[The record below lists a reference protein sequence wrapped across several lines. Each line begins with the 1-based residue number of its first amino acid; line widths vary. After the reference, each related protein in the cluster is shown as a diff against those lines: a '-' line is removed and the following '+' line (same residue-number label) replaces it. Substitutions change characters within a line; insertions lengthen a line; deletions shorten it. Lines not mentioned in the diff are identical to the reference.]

1 MQVRYYLAASAAALS
16 FASISAP
23 AFAQETTSSVRGTVE
38 SPDGPVAGATVT
50 IVHEPSGTT
59 STSTTDAGGNFGA
72 SGLRVGGPFTV
83 TVEADGFESTQVTD
97 LALSAGQAFRLPVV
111 LGAQQEIVVTASAL
125 RGATETSTGPITALN
140 REDIEGVASINR
152 DIRDIARRDPFVT
165 IDLANSRTI
174 EVAGQNGRLNRFSVD
189 GVQFSDDFG
198 LNNGGLPTSRG
209 PVPFDA
215 IEQLSVK
222 VAPYDISEGDFQG
235 GAINVV
241 LRSGGNNFSGSAF
254 YTYTDDK
261 LTGDQTVRRASRVT
275 AANPQGTVNLKFN
288 SKQYGGIVSGPIIK
302 DKLFFMFGYEKTEE
316 SDPFDDGV
324 GAGFSNQIPGITQA
338 QIDQVSGIAK
348 TIYNYDTL
356 GQIQNAVE
364 EDEKFVTK
372 LDWNITDD
380 HRASVTYIRNVG
392 TQQFQQNTF
401 TTPPFALGLFSNGYE
416 LAEEVNSGVFQ
427 LNSSWTDT
435 FSTEFRASYRDYNRD
450 QTPFGGRAFPQFEVC
465 LDPASVTT
473 GASTFITCGGSR
485 IFFGP
490 DVSRQSNDLNTD
502 NLSVDFTVR
511 KDAGSHRIKATFGY
525 TEINTIN
532 LFLQRSLGDI
542 YFDSIAD
549 FQNRTASRF
558 RFGAAVPSLD
568 PIDAAA
574 SFKSRAYTFG
584 IQDDWEVL
592 PGLDMTFGFR
602 YDMYDNPTDVPLNT
616 NFLARQGFTNRKTF
630 NGEGVFQPRFGF
642 NWQAT
647 DRLIVRGGIGI
658 FAGGTPDVFL
668 SNSYSNT
675 GQRTN
680 AIDIQRNAT
689 APAFCNVPAQPV
701 NQPTNVQICNAA
713 LNGVNGTIPDAIGTF
728 TATNIASLVAAP
740 VNAIDPDIAIARQAR
755 ATLSVNYDA
764 DLGPLG
770 DGWLFGVDALYGNV
784 IEAYQWTDRRSV
796 RVGILPDGRPRYAP
810 FGNIVTTNQ
819 DLLMTNEQRGR
830 SYVGVARMS
839 KSWDWGLS
847 IDASYTRADVKD
859 TNAITSATANSLYNN
874 NAFAD
879 PNFAAYGTSIYQIK
893 DQWKFGVDFNKA
905 FFGENRTRLSLF
917 GEYRSGRPYSLT
929 MNDQTNRSAVFGTVG
944 NGARHLLYV
953 PTAGDSRVSFDTVA
967 NQTAFDTLV
976 DRLGIGKY
984 RGKIIPKN
992 TQQAPDFFKIDL
1004 AISQELP
1011 LFVGN
1016 AKVRL
1021 FADIENVLNLIDSDW
1036 GALRQVSF
1044 PQTAALVTVQ
1054 CLSVAQPT
1062 GQAIV
1067 NIGSTPAQNPLNLP
1081 AVGNANSGQN
1091 CAQYRYS
1098 NVLSP
1103 NEALVTRQS
1112 LYGIRVGVK
1121 VSF

>member
-1 MQVRYYLAASAAALS
+1 MQVRFYLAASAAALS
-16 FASISAP
+16 IATVFATP
-23 AFAQETTSSVRGTVE
+23 AMAQETTSSVRGTVE
-38 SPDGPVAGATVT
+38 SDTGPVANATVT

-59 STSTTDAGGNFGA
+59 STSTTDAAGNFGA

-83 TVEADGFESTQVTD
+83 TVEAGGFESARVTD
-97 LALSAGQAFRLPVV
+97 LSLSAGQSFRLPV
-111 LGAQQEIVVTASAL
+111 LLQTQAEIVVTASAL
-125 RGATETSTGPITALN
+125 QGAAQTSTGPITALN

-152 DIRDIARRDPFVT
+152 DIRDLARRDPFVT
-165 IDLANSRTI
+165 IDLSNSRVI

-222 VAPYDISEGDFQG
+222 VAPFDISEGDFQG

-241 LRSGGNNFSGSAF
+241 LRSGTNNFSGSAF
-254 YTYTDDK
+254 YTYTDEK
-261 LTGDQTVRRASRVT
+261 LTGDRTRGRNVAL
-275 AANPQGTVNLKFN
+275 NFD
-288 SKQYGGIVSGPIIK
+288 SKQYGGIIAGPIIK

-324 GAGFSNQIPGITQA
+324 GAGFSNQVPGITQT
-338 QIDQVSGIAK
+338 QIDQISSIAQSV
-348 TIYNYDTL
+348 YGYDTL

-364 EDEKFVTK
+364 EDEKYVAK
-372 LDWNITDD
+372 LDWNVNDD

-416 LAEEVNSGVFQ
+416 LAEEVNAGTFQ
-427 LNSSWTDT
+427 LNSHWSDS
-435 FSTEFRASYRDYNRD
+435 FSTEVRASYRDYNRD
-450 QTPFGGRAFPQFEVC
+450 QTPFGGREFPQFEVC
-465 LDPASVTT
+465 LDPASVTS

-485 IFFGP
+485 VFFGP
-490 DVSRQSNDLNTD
+490 DISRQSNDLNTD
-502 NLSVDFTVR
+502 NLSVDFTAR

-525 TEINTIN
+525 TEINTFN
-532 LFLQRSLGDI
+532 LFLQNSLGNY

-549 FQNRTASRF
+549 FQNRTASRL

-568 PIDAAA
+568 ADDAAA
-574 SFKSRAYTFG
+574 NFKSRAYTFG

-602 YDMYDNPTDVPLNT
+602 YDLYDNPTDVPLNS
-616 NFLARQGFTNRKTF
+616 NFLARQGFTNRNTF

-642 NWQAT
+642 NWQVD
-647 DRLIVRGGIGI
+647 DRLIVRGGVGI

-675 GQRTN
+675 GQLTN
-680 AIDIQRNAT
+680 QIDIQRNAT
-689 APAFCNVPAQPV
+689 TSTCNVT
-701 NQPTNVQICNAA
+701 PTNAA
-713 LNGVNGTIPDAIGTF
+713 LCAAALTGVNGTIPGAVGNF
-728 TATNIASLVAAP
+728 VATNVASLAAAP
-740 VNAIDPDIAIARQAR
+740 VNAIDDDIAIARQMR
-755 ATLSVNYDA
+755 ATLSVNYEA

-784 IEAYQWTDRRSV
+784 IEAYQWTDARSV
-796 RVGILPDGRPRYAP
+796 RIGTLPDGRPRYAP
-810 FGNIVTTNQ
+810 LGGTATTNQ
-819 DLLMTNEQRGR
+819 DLIMTNEQRGR
-830 SYVGVARMS
+830 SYVGVARLS

-847 IDASYTRADVKD
+847 LDASYTRANVKD
-859 TNAITSATANSLYNN
+859 TNAITSATAGSLYNN
-874 NAFAD
+874 NAFSD

-944 NGARHLLYV
+944 NGSRHLLYV
-953 PTAGDSRVSFDTVA
+953 PTVGDSRVSFATAA
-967 NQTAFDTLV
+967 NETAFNGLV
-976 DRLGIGKY
+976 DQLGIGKY
-984 RGKIIPKN
+984 RGSIIGKN
-992 TQQAPDFFKIDL
+992 TQQSPDFFKVDL
-1004 AISQELP
+1004 ALSQELP
-1011 LFVGN
+1011 LFVGG
-1016 AKVRL
+1016 AKIRL

-1054 CLSVAQPT
+1054 CLTVATPT
-1062 GQAIV
+1062 GTAPATGVV
-1067 NIGSTPAQNPLNLP
+1067 NTLTT
-1081 AVGNANSGQN
+1081 QN

-1098 NVLSP
+1098 NVLAP

>member
-1 MQVRYYLAASAAALS
+1 MQIRYYLAASAAALS
-16 FASISAP
+16 IASVVATP
-23 AFAQETTSSVRGTVE
+23 AVAQETTSSVRGTVE
-38 SPDGPVAGATVT
+38 SANGPVAGANVT

-59 STSTTDAGGNFGA
+59 ATSTTDSQGNFSA
-72 SGLRVGGPFTV
+72 SGLRIGGPFTV
-83 TVEADGFESTQVTD
+83 TVDAEGFESVQVTD
-97 LALSAGQAFRLPVV
+97 LSLSAGQSFRLPVV
-111 LGAQQEIVVTASAL
+111 LQAQQEIVVTASAL
-125 RGATETSTGPITALN
+125 RGATETSSGPITALN

-152 DIRDIARRDPFVT
+152 DIRDLARRDPFVT
-165 IDLANSRTI
+165 IDLSNSRTI

-241 LRSGGNNFSGSAF
+241 LRSGGNDFSGSAF
-254 YTYTDDK
+254 FTYTDEN
-261 LTGDQTVRRASRVT
+261 LTGDRTRGRNVA
-275 AANPQGTVNLKFN
+275 LKFD
-288 SKQYGGIVSGPIIK
+288 SKQYGGIISGPIIK

-324 GAGFSNQIPGITQA
+324 GAGFSNQVPGITQA
-338 QIDQVSGIAK
+338 QIDQVSSIAQSV
-348 TIYNYDTL
+348 YGYDTL

-364 EDEKFVTK
+364 EDEKYVAK
-372 LDWNITDD
+372 LDWNVNDD
-380 HRASVTYIRNVG
+380 HRASLTYIRNVG

-427 LNSSWTDT
+427 LNSQWTDT
-435 FSTEFRASYRDYNRD
+435 FSTELRASYRDYNRD
-450 QTPFGGRAFPQFEVC
+450 QTPFGGREFPQFEVC
-465 LDPASVTT
+465 LDPTSVTS

-502 NLSVDFTVR
+502 NLSIDFTAR

-525 TEINTIN
+525 SEINTFN
-532 LFLQRSLGDI
+532 LFLQRSLGDY

-549 FQNRTASRF
+549 FQNRIASRL

-568 PIDAAA
+568 PNDAAA

-592 PGLDMTFGFR
+592 PGLEMTFGFR
-602 YDMYDNPTDVPLNT
+602 YDLYDNPTPVPLNS
-616 NFLARQGFTNRKTF
+616 NFLGRQGFSNTNTF

-647 DRLIVRGGIGI
+647 DRLVVRGGIGI

-675 GQRTN
+675 GQLTN
-680 AIDIQRNAT
+680 AIDIQRNSTPATCNLSPANPALCAT
-689 APAFCNVPAQPV
+689 AL
-701 NQPTNVQICNAA
+701 T
-713 LNGVNGTIPDAIGTF
+713 GVNGDIPGAVGSF
-728 TATNIASLVAAP
+728 VATNTASLAAAP
-740 VNAIDPDIAIARQAR
+740 VNAIDPNISTARQAR

-784 IEAYQWTDRRSV
+784 IEGYQWTDARSV
-796 RVGILPDGRPRYAP
+796 VVGTLPDGRPRYAP
-810 FGNIVTTNQ
+810 LGGVATTNQ
-819 DLLMTNEQRGR
+819 DLLMTNDQRGR
-830 SYVGVARMS
+830 SYVGVARLS
-839 KSWDWGLS
+839 KSWDWGLT
-847 IDASYTRADVKD
+847 IDASYTRSDIKD
-859 TNAITSATANSLYNN
+859 TNAITSATAGSLYSN
-874 NAFAD
+874 NAFAN

-893 DQWKFGVDFNKA
+893 DQWKFGIDFNRA
-905 FFGENRTRLSLF
+905 FFGENKTRLSLF

-953 PTAGDSRVSFDTVA
+953 PTLNDSRVSFATAA
-967 NQTAFDTLV
+967 NETAFNALV
-976 DRLGIGKY
+976 DQLGIGKY
-984 RGKIIPKN
+984 RGGIIAKN
-992 TQQAPDFFKIDL
+992 TQQSPDFFKVDL
-1004 AISQELP
+1004 SISQELP
-1011 LFVGN
+1011 LFVG
-1016 AKVRL
+1016 KSKLRL

-1054 CLSVAQPT
+1054 CLSVATPT
-1062 GQAIV
+1062 GTAPAAGVV
-1067 NIGSTPAQNPLNLP
+1067 NTSST
-1081 AVGNANSGQN
+1081 QN

-1098 NVLSP
+1098 NVLAP

>member
-1 MQVRYYLAASAAALS
+1 MQVRFYLAASAAALS
-16 FASISAP
+16 VASVFATP

-38 SPDGPVAGATVT
+38 SDTGPVAGATVT

-59 STSTTDAGGNFGA
+59 STSTTDSSGNFSA
-72 SGLRVGGPFTV
+72 SGLRIGGPFTV
-83 TVEADGFESTQVTD
+83 NVDAAGYEGAQVTD
-97 LALSAGQAFRLPVV
+97 LTLSAGQSFRLPVV
-111 LGAQQEIVVTASAL
+111 LQTQQEIVVTASAL
-125 RGATETSTGPITALN
+125 RGATETSNGPITALN

-152 DIRDIARRDPFVT
+152 DIRDLARRDPFVT

-254 YTYTDDK
+254 YTYTDEK
-261 LTGDQTVRRASRVT
+261 LTGDRTRGRNVA
-275 AANPQGTVNLKFN
+275 LDFD
-288 SKQYGGIVSGPIIK
+288 SKQYGGIISGPIVK
-302 DKLFFMFGYEKTEE
+302 DKLFFMFGYEKTKE

-324 GAGFSNQIPGITQA
+324 GSGFANQVPGITQA
-338 QIDQVSGIAK
+338 QIDQVSSIAK
-348 TIYNYDTL
+348 SVYSYDTL

-364 EDEKFVTK
+364 EDEKYVAK
-372 LDWNITDD
+372 LDWNINDD
-380 HRASVTYIRNVG
+380 HRASLTYIRNVG

-427 LNSSWTDT
+427 LNSQWTDT
-435 FSTEFRASYRDYNRD
+435 FSTEVRASYRDYNRD
-450 QTPFGGRAFPQFEVC
+450 QTPFGGREFPQFEVC
-465 LDPASVTT
+465 LDPTSVTS

-485 IFFGP
+485 VFFGP

-502 NLSVDFTVR
+502 NLSIDFTAR

-525 TEINTIN
+525 SEINTFN
-532 LFLQRSLGDI
+532 LFLQRSLGDY
-542 YFDSIAD
+542 YFDSLAD
-549 FQNRTASRF
+549 FQSRTASRL

-568 PIDAAA
+568 ANDAAA

-584 IQDDWEVL
+584 IQDDWEVV
-592 PGLDMTFGFR
+592 PGLEMNFGFR
-602 YDMYDNPTDVPLNT
+602 YDLYENPTDVPLNA
-616 NFLARQGFTNRKTF
+616 NFLARQGFANTNTF

-647 DRLIVRGGIGI
+647 DRLVVRGGIGI

-675 GQRTN
+675 GQLTN
-680 AIDIQRNAT
+680 AIDIQRNTTSAT
-689 APAFCNVPAQPV
+689 CNVSPA
-701 NQPTNVQICNAA
+701 NPTLCAAA
-713 LNGVNGTIPDAIGTF
+713 LTGVNGAIPGAVESF
-728 TATNIASLVAAP
+728 VATNTASLAAAP
-740 VNAIDPDIAIARQAR
+740 VNAIAQDIATARQAR
-755 ATLSVNYDA
+755 ATLSLNYDA

-784 IEAYQWTDRRSV
+784 IEAYQWTDARSV
-796 RVGILPDGRPRYAP
+796 RIGTLPDGRPRYAP
-810 FGNIVTTNQ
+810 LGGTTTTNQ
-819 DLLMTNEQRGR
+819 DLLMTNDQRGR
-830 SYVGVARMS
+830 SYVGVARVS

-847 IDASYTRADVKD
+847 IDASYTRSDVKD
-859 TNAITSATANSLYNN
+859 TNAITSATAGSLYSN
-874 NAFAD
+874 NAFAN

-905 FFGENRTRLSLF
+905 FFGENKTRLSLF

-953 PTAGDSRVSFDTVA
+953 PTVGDTRVSFDTAA
-967 NQTAFDTLV
+967 NETKFNDLV
-976 DRLGIGKY
+976 GQLGIGKY
-984 RGKIIPKN
+984 RGKIIGKN
-992 TQQAPDFFKIDL
+992 TQMAPDFFKIDL
-1004 AISQELP
+1004 SMSQELP

-1016 AKVRL
+1016 SKLRL
-1021 FADIENVLNLIDSDW
+1021 FADIENVLNLVDSDW

-1044 PQTAALVTVQ
+1044 PQTAALVSVQ
-1054 CLSVAQPT
+1054 CLSAPVAT
-1062 GQAIV
+1062 GTAPGTGV
-1067 NIGSTPAQNPLNLP
+1067 ANTAST
-1081 AVGNANSGQN
+1081 QN
-1091 CAQYRYS
+1091 CAQFRYS
-1098 NVLSP
+1098 NVNAP

-1112 LYGIRVGVK
+1112 LYGIRIGVK
-1121 VSF
+1121 VNF